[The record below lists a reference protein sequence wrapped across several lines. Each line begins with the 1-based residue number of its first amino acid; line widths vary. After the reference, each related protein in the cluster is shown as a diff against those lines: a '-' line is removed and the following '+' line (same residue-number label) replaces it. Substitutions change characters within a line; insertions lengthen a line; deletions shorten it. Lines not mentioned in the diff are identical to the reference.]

1 MLRNYWYYMLG
12 RLVCGDDC
20 LAQIFYNGNPSNK
33 FRYQIQSANEEEGII
48 WGKTCG
54 ELFNV
59 IPLQFQK
66 PTGEYCSNL
75 MIGNEIVNKIIRNG
89 FLELP
94 HVKTYKN
101 TAYALL
107 KNIPID
113 KILSF
118 NDNKMSEFLAGLFD
132 SDGTIRPLKGEIQ
145 ISLDSQTINRKEPLL
160 FKEIRLFIELS
171 RKRKSPLVLRI
182 TVSSPDNKNKRALYL
197 LKEIEKRFPN
207 VPLSFRI
214 NEKRKGVSAYINLS
228 TCVRWKRLKENKIP
242 IIFWLENVVPK
253 LIRNDKKEKFNT
265 YYCIRKKFL

>member
-1 MLRNYWYYMLG
+1 MLG
-12 RLVCGDDC
+12 RLTCGDDC

-33 FRYQIQSANEEEGII
+33 FRYQIQSVNKEEGII
-48 WGKTCG
+48 WGKICG
-54 ELFNV
+54 KLFNAV
-59 IPLQFQK
+59 PLQFQK

-75 MIGNEIVNKIIRNG
+75 MIENWIVNKIIKNG

-94 HVKTYKN
+94 HVKTNKN

-118 NDNKMSEFLAGLFD
+118 NDSKMSEFIAGLFD
-132 SDGTIRPLKGEIQ
+132 SDGTIRPLRGEIQ
-145 ISLDSQTINRKEPLL
+145 ISLDSQTLNRKEPLL

-171 RKRKSPLVLRI
+171 RIEKSPLVLRI
-182 TVSSPDNKNKRALYL
+182 IVSSPDDKNKRALYL

-207 VPLSFRI
+207 IPLSFRI
-214 NEKRKGVSAYINLS
+214 NRKRKGVSAYINLS

-242 IIFWLENVVPK
+242 IKFWLENIVPK
-253 LIRNDKKEKFNT
+253 LIRSDKKSKFNT
-265 YYCIRKKFL
+265 YYTIRKRFL